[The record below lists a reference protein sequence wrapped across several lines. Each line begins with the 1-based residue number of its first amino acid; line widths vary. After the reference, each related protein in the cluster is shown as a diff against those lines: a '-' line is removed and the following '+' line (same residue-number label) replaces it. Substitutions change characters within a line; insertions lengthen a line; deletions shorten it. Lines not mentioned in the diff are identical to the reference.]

1 MPKFSVFR
9 QLAQRMKLSSL
20 TMCRTFFDIVDLIY
34 VHDTCHKCQPT
45 CNLYSGRHRKKGGS
59 RLASFIST
67 VCYCSRKF
75 DSIHQGLKKV
85 SYRSLGQV
93 DFLRREVKHQWPRPG
108 KQNVRASCPKD
119 KLNFNFFSNPDPCP
133 KVMGLQPSYE

>member
-1 MPKFSVFR
+1 MLKSVFSDEMLQVLYKYFIIIYHILLCSQSQMPKFSVFG
-9 QLAQRMKLSSL
+9 QLAQRMKLPSL
-20 TMCRTFFDIVDLIY
+20 TMYRTFFDIVDLIY

-85 SYRSLGQV
+85 SYHSLGQV
-93 DFLRREVKHQWPRPG
+93 DFLGREVKH
-108 KQNVRASCPKD
+108 
-119 KLNFNFFSNPDPCP
+119 
-133 KVMGLQPSYE
+133 